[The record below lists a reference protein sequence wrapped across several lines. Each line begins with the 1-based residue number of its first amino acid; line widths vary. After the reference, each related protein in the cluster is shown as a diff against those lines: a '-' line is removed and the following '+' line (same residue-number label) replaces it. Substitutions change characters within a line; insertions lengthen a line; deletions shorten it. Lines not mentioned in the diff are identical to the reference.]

1 MNMSTP
7 NEGIPRP
14 PAPPRTELPQPLD
27 PSVGVRL
34 AGVVREGVTDLG
46 GLALL
51 GYLATRGQIPG
62 TWAVVA
68 MLILLVPQP
77 VLLRLAKI
85 AQARA
90 GGGAGLSLVA
100 ASVAYSQLKT
110 GAVVVTG
117 AAVAIGACS

>member
-1 MNMSTP
+1 MDTP
-7 NEGIPRP
+7 NQGLPRP
-14 PAPPRTELPQPLD
+14 PATPRTEMPQPPD
-27 PSVGVRL
+27 PSVAVRL
-34 AGVVREGVTDLG
+34 AGVVREGITDLG
-46 GLALL
+46 GLVLL

-62 TWAVVA
+62 TWAVIA

-90 GGGAGLSLVA
+90 GGGGAALALVG

-117 AAVAIGACS
+117 AAVALGACS

>member
-1 MNMSTP
+1 MDTP
-7 NEGIPRP
+7 NQGIPRP
-14 PAPPRTELPQPLD
+14 PQSPRTELPQPLD

-46 GLALL
+46 GLVLL
-51 GYLATRGQIPG
+51 GYLSTRGQIPG
-62 TWAVVA
+62 TWATIA

-110 GAVVVTG
+110 GAVTVTT

>member
-1 MNMSTP
+1 MSMDTP
-7 NEGIPRP
+7 NQGIPRP

-46 GLALL
+46 GLVLL
-51 GYLATRGQIPG
+51 GYLSTRGQIPG

-90 GGGAGLSLVA
+90 GGGAGLSLIA
-100 ASVAYSQLKT
+100 ASVAYSQAKT
-110 GAVVVTG
+110 IAVGLSAGAV
-117 AAVAIGACS
+117 ALGACL

>member
-1 MNMSTP
+1 MDTP
-7 NEGIPRP
+7 NQGIPRP

-34 AGVVREGVTDLG
+34 AGVVREGITDLG

-110 GAVVVTG
+110 GAVTVTT

>member
-1 MNMSTP
+1 MNMDTP
-7 NEGIPRP
+7 NQGIPRP
-14 PAPPRTELPQPLD
+14 PQPPRTELPQPLD

-46 GLALL
+46 GLVLL

-62 TWAVVA
+62 TWATIA

-100 ASVAYSQLKT
+100 ASVAYSQMKT
-110 GAVVVTG
+110 AAVGLTT

>member
-1 MNMSTP
+1 MNMDTP
-7 NEGIPRP
+7 NQGIPRP
-14 PAPPRTELPQPLD
+14 PQPPRTELPQPLD

-46 GLALL
+46 GLVLL

-90 GGGAGLSLVA
+90 SGGAGLSLVA
-100 ASVAYSQLKT
+100 ASVAYSQMKT
-110 GAVVVTG
+110 AAVGLTAGAV
-117 AAVAIGACS
+117 ALGACS

>member
-1 MNMSTP
+1 MNMDTP
-7 NEGIPRP
+7 NQGIPRP
-14 PAPPRTELPQPLD
+14 PSPPRTELPQPLD

-46 GLALL
+46 GLVLL

-110 GAVVVTG
+110 GAVAVTT

>member
-1 MNMSTP
+1 MIMDTP
-7 NEGIPRP
+7 NQGIPRP

-46 GLALL
+46 GLVLL

-110 GAVVVTG
+110 GAVTVTT